1 MTKRSALTEIEP
13 LAVRTA
19 DAMRMAGHGKTKL
32 FALLKAGEYE
42 SFLDGRIRL
51 VTTASIRARI
61 ARKLEESR
69 RTEVRP

>member
-1 MTKRSALTEIEP
+1 MPKTFSGIEP

-51 VTTASIRARI
+51 ITTASIRARI
-61 ARKLEESR
+61 ARKLEENR
-69 RTEVRP
+69 RIEARP